1 MEKITMFMLKSCPY
15 CKKAISYHK
24 EVLDAHP
31 EYAAV
36 ELELVEEREQAARA
50 EAHDYY
56 YVPTYYVG
64 DKKLHEGAASYA
76 DVEAVFRAA
85 YGGMA

>member
-1 MEKITMFMLKSCPY
+1 MQKITMFMMRSCPY
-15 CKKAISYHK
+15 CKKAFAFN
-24 EVLDAHP
+24 EQVLAAHP
-31 EYAAV
+31 EYAAL
-36 ELELVEEREQAARA
+36 ELELVDEREQAARA

-64 DKKLHEGAASYA
+64 EKKLHEGAATLA

-85 YGGMA
+85 YGGQA